1 MPKHYTDHVVI
12 GAGGAIAH
20 SLVPELVRQEE
31 RVTVVS
37 RSGLSYPGT
46 ASVVADAMDADALSV
61 AIPEGSAVYLLV
73 GLPYQTIVWQEQWIP
88 LIETVLKV
96 CIEKGAFLL
105 FFDNVYMYGPVDGVM
120 TEDTPHNPTSEKG
133 RVRQRVVDA
142 ILEAF
147 GSGALDGVI
156 ARSADFYGPGANTN
170 GIPNLLV
177 LQRLVAGKSAQW
189 LVNGDKLHSLTYTID
204 CGRALP
210 LLVGDESSY
219 NQVWHLPTA
228 HPAVTMRRFVEI
240 AAEVLNVK
248 PRLSVMPRWMLSI
261 GGFFDKTIKELPEMS
276 YQYDR
281 DYVFDS
287 SKFESHFSFF
297 PTSYAQGIRETLASI
312 HH

>member
-1 MPKHYTDHVVI
+1 MPKHYTDHVVV
-12 GAGGAIAH
+12 GAGGAIAR

-46 ASVVADAMDADALSV
+46 ASVIADASDPEALSV

-73 GLPYQTIVWQEQWIP
+73 GLPYQTSIWREQWMP
-88 LIETVLKV
+88 LVETVLKV

-105 FFDNVYMYGPVDGVM
+105 FFDNVYMYGPVDGIM
-120 TEDTPHNPTSEKG
+120 TEDAPHNPTSEKG
-133 RVRQRVVDA
+133 QVRARVANSV
-142 ILEAF
+142 LEAF

-156 ARSADFYGPGANTN
+156 ARSADFYGPGANSN

-177 LQRLVAGKSAQW
+177 LQRLIAGKRAQW
-189 LVNGDKLHSLTYTID
+189 LVDADKLHSLTYTID

-210 LLVGDESSY
+210 LLVGDPSSY

-228 HPAVTMRRFVEI
+228 HPAITMRRFVEI
-240 AAEVLNVK
+240 AAEVLETQS
-248 PRLSVMPRWMLSI
+248 RLSVMPRWMLSI
-261 GGFFDKTIKELPEMS
+261 GGLFDKTIKEIPEMS

-287 SKFESHFSFF
+287 SKFETHFSFA
-297 PTSYAQGIRETLASI
+297 PTSYEQGIRETLASI
-312 HH
+312 HR